1 MAWFPRRRVGL
12 ALSGALVAVASLGLA
27 GPANATITDPPGYY
41 HFTSDMPGTC
51 IDARSAPPGT
61 QIVMWRCL
69 NTDFEEWRTMV
80 TDIPPSQ
87 YDHCH
92 CTAVRMFNNRA
103 TNFCMAVATDADA
116 PRIDV
121 LQQTCDPT
129 DPKQWWIR
137 NGEGYYTTLR
147 SFPAMK
153 ALRAPGDKF
162 DNGVSLEVS
171 DSLSQNMW
179 NLPDTA

>member
-41 HFTSDMPGTC
+41 HFTSVVPGTC

-61 QIVMWRCL
+61 PIVMWRCL
-69 NTDFEEWRTMV
+69 NTDFEEWRT
-80 TDIPPSQ
+80 TYADLPPSQ

-92 CTAVRMFNNRA
+92 CTQARMFNNRA
-103 TNFCMAVATDADA
+103 TNLCMAVASNAD
-116 PRIDV
+116 PSRIDV
-121 LQQTCDPT
+121 LQQTCDPS

-137 NGEGYYTTLR
+137 SGYYTTLQ
-147 SFPAMK
+147 SFSDMK
-153 ALRAPGDKF
+153 YLRAPGDKF
-162 DNGVSLEVS
+162 DNGVTLEVS
-171 DSLSQNMW
+171 ATPNQSTW
-179 NLPDTA
+179 TIPDFA